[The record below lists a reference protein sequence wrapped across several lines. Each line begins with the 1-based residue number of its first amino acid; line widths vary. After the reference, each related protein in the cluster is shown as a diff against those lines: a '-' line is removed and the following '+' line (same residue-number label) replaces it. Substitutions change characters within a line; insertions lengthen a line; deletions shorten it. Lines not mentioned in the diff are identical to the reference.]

1 MLRHRHKLG
10 VSAQA
15 QGYRGRLTWPKKARV
30 HSHQPASLGSAQR
43 CVTSVQREKKSMLA
57 FVFHVCVLRPV
68 LADSLATY
76 LYLFVL
82 IFVHV
87 NCMLGIALRK
97 ATDKDFCSYWWLLC
111 VNTVIT
117 NWSSWPVSGFPFC
130 HIQLS
135 LEFKFKLELNRTKGQ
150 NLCYLLLF
158 VHFEFVWILVLLHAN
173 KLPQQS
179 YCSQPHCFQVSI
191 WRSHLA
197 VTL

>member
-1 MLRHRHKLG
+1 M
-10 VSAQA
+10 SAQA

-87 NCMLGIALRK
+87 NCMLGL
-97 ATDKDFCSYWWLLC
+97 
-111 VNTVIT
+111 
-117 NWSSWPVSGFPFC
+117 WPVSGFPFC

-158 VHFEFVWILVLLHAN
+158 VHFEFV
-173 KLPQQS
+173 
-179 YCSQPHCFQVSI
+179 
-191 WRSHLA
+191 
-197 VTL
+197 